1 MKLTT
6 TPIKDLLII
15 NPDIFADERGYFQ
28 ETYNQAKYR
37 ELGLPDFVQDNESL
51 SQKGVLRGLHLQLVP
66 HGQGK
71 LVRVI
76 TGEVLDVAVDCRP
89 DSPTVGQHFS
99 IILNDQNKTQFYIP
113 PGFAH
118 GFVVL
123 SEQVIFNYKCTAF
136 WNKEA
141 ERGIVFNDQDLNI
154 DWQIDNPILSAK
166 DQQNQ
171 SFRQVMEEIKL
182 FKTLINP

>member
-1 MKLTT
+1 MKIQKTS
-6 TPIKDLLII
+6 IADLLILQ
-15 NPDIFADERGYFQ
+15 PDVFADERGYFQ

-37 ELGLPDFVQDNESL
+37 ELGLPDFVQDNESM
-51 SQKGVLRGLHLQLVP
+51 SQKGVLRGLHLQLAP

-89 DSPTVGQHFS
+89 DSPTLGQHFS

-118 GFVVL
+118 GFAVL
-123 SEQVIFNYKCTAF
+123 GDQTIFSYKCTAF

-154 DWQIDNPILSAK
+154 DWKIDNPILSAK
-166 DQQNQ
+166 DWENG
-171 SFRQVMEEIKL
+171 SFKD
-182 FKTLINP
+182 LISELRNCN

>member
-1 MKLTT
+1 MKIQKTSIT
-6 TPIKDLLII
+6 DLII
-15 NPDIFADERGYFQ
+15 LQPDVFADERGYFQ
-28 ETYNQAKYR
+28 ETYNQTKYR
-37 ELGLPDFVQDNESL
+37 ELGLPDFVQDNESM
-51 SQKGVLRGLHLQLVP
+51 SQKGVLRGLHLQLPP

-89 DSPTVGQHFS
+89 NSPTVGQHFS
-99 IILNDQNKTQFYIP
+99 IILNGENKTQFYIP

-118 GFVVL
+118 GFAVL
-123 SEQVIFNYKCTAF
+123 SEKAIFSYKCTAF

-154 DWQIDNPILSAK
+154 DWKIDNPILSGK
-166 DQQNQ
+166 DRKNR
-171 SFRQVMEEIKL
+171 SFKQLMEEVGL
-182 FKTLINP
+182 